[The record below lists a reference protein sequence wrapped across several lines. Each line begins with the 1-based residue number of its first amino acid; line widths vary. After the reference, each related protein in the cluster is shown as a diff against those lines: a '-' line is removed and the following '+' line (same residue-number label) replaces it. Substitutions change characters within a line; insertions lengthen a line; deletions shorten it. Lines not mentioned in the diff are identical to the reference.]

1 MGEDIMARDLLRP
14 NPTMEAG
21 VMVDTM
27 ARGQPRLSLTMDGV
41 DTEDTMAKGPLR
53 LSPTMEATMVDIM
66 ARGLLKPCLTTD
78 GVDTMAK
85 GLLRLNPTME
95 ATMEDIM
102 AKGPPRRNPTMEAGA
117 MAATM
122 ASDLLMPKPTTMGAM
137 AHMLMAS
144 NCIMTL
150 IHSKHPLVKELN
162 RIKI

>member
-27 ARGQPRLSLTMDGV
+27 ARGQPMLSLTMDGV

-53 LSPTMEATMVDIM
+53 L
-66 ARGLLKPCLTTD
+66 
-78 GVDTMAK
+78 
-85 GLLRLNPTME
+85 NPTME
-95 ATMEDIM
+95 ATMEATTARGPLKLNPTMEAGATEDIM
-102 AKGPPRRNPTMEAGA
+102 AKGPPRRNPAMEAGA